1 VKSGFDAFEAV
12 IGLEVHA
19 QLLTRTKLFCG
30 CPASFGDEPNTNVC
44 PVCLGLP
51 GSLPALNREAAGK
64 AVLLGLA
71 LDCSISNRS
80 VFARKNYFYPDCP
93 KNYQITMYEEPICS
107 GGAFRLG
114 EEGPTI
120 GIERIHLEED
130 AGKLI
135 HGDSGSSLVDFNRC
149 GVPLVEIVTRPDLR
163 SGKEAAEFL
172 AGLRRLMRYLG
183 ICDGNMEE
191 GSIRCDVNVSIRTP
205 GSPSLGTRTE
215 IKNLNSMKAVE
226 AGIEFEVDRQE
237 RLVSSGRAVA
247 QVTSCWDAGLRRLVP
262 MRSKEEAQDY
272 RYFPE
277 PDLPPLVLDEAF
289 IEETAGRMPELPDR
303 RKRRFQE
310 EYKLSPYDSAVLTA
324 ERGVADYFEKAASMS
339 SNPKTICNWVMREV
353 LGELNRTGTPVERF
367 PVHPESLA
375 LLGELVGRGAVSG
388 SAGSEVFLEMSAT
401 GCTAEEGIKRLG
413 LEQISSPEI
422 LARYVEA
429 VMLEN
434 PDVVARYR
442 KGEIKLLT
450 FLVGEVMKKS
460 EGRADPRAA
469 GEMLAARL

>member
-1 VKSGFDAFEAV
+1 MKSGFDAFEAV

-30 CPASFGDEPNTNVC
+30 CPASFGNEPNTNVC

-71 LDCSISNRS
+71 LDCSISRRS

-93 KNYQITMYEEPICS
+93 KNYQISMYEKPICS
-107 GGAFRLG
+107 GGVFRLG
-114 EEGPTI
+114 EEGKTI

-135 HGDSGSSLVDFNRC
+135 HGDGGSSLVDFNRC
-149 GVPLVEIVTRPDLR
+149 GVPLLEIVTRPDLR
-163 SGKEAAEFL
+163 SGRDAAEFL
-172 AGLRRLMRYLG
+172 SGLRRLMRYLG

-191 GSIRCDVNVSIRTP
+191 GSIRCDVNVSIRER
-205 GSPSLGTRTE
+205 GSSSLGTRTE

-226 AGIEFEVDRQE
+226 AGIEFEIERQAK
-237 RLVSSGRAVA
+237 LISSGGVVS
-247 QVTSCWDAGLRRLVP
+247 QVTSCWDAGMRRLVP
-262 MRSKEEAQDY
+262 MRSKEEEQDY

-277 PDLPPLVLDEAF
+277 PDLPPLLIDDMTICKAVL
-289 IEETAGRMPELPDR
+289 RLQELPDPR
-303 RKRRFQE
+303 RRRFQE
-310 EYKLSPYDSAVLTA
+310 EYGLSPYDSAVLTA
-324 ERGVADYFEKAASMS
+324 EKGVADYFEKAATVSR
-339 SNPKTICNWVMREV
+339 NPKTICNWVMREV
-353 LGELNRTGTPVERF
+353 LGEMKRTGIPAERF
-367 PVHPESLA
+367 PVLPESLA
-375 LLGELVGRGAVSG
+375 RLVELVEEGAVSG
-388 SAGSEVFLEMSAT
+388 RAATEVFLEMSAT

-413 LEQISSPEI
+413 LEQISSPET
-422 LARYVEA
+422 LAQYVDA
-429 VMLEN
+429 VVLEN
-434 PDVVARYR
+434 PDVVERYR
-442 KGEIKLLT
+442 KGEIKLLA